1 MSLDPAVCY
10 RAVSSRDSRFDG
22 QFFTAVRTTGIYCRP
37 ICPARTPLER
47 NVEFFRHAAA
57 AEAAGYRSCRRCRP
71 EAAPGSRAWDSA
83 GDLVGRGLRL
93 VADGIVDTAGV
104 PGLAASLGVG
114 ERQLHRLF
122 VQQLGAGPLAVAR
135 TRRHQLALRLLH
147 ETDLPI
153 TDIAFGS
160 GFSSVRQFNDSMLAA
175 YGRPPSAL
183 RGGTRRRQGTGIS
196 LPLASRAPLDVA
208 SITDYLAVRAVPG
221 TEEVDGHSY
230 RRAVRS
236 STGGGILEIIG
247 VGEQLTL
254 KLTGTDIGSL
264 ARDVAAARRM
274 FDLDADPAAVH
285 DVLGQD
291 PLLAPLLEKRPGL
304 RVPGAYDGFELAV
317 RAVLG
322 QQVSVSAASTFA
334 GRLVRLL
341 GTPLN
346 EPSGTVTHLFPPA
359 ETVAE
364 ADLSSIG
371 LTHARSQTLTAL
383 AEAVATGTVLLH
395 AGADQIRTEHALT
408 SIRGIGPWTA
418 SYIAMRA
425 LRDPDAFPTK
435 DLALLKAFGRLIGS
449 TATER
454 ELEQY
459 AERWRPWRSYAAVH
473 LWASLGSAPISDH
486 EPLNHKPFNDKQLTN
501 QETT

>member
-1 MSLDPAVCY
+1 MTTPAMTLDPSVCY

-22 QFFTAVRTTGIYCRP
+22 RFFTAVRTTGIYCRP

-47 NVEFFRHAAA
+47 NVEFFPHAAA

-104 PGLAASLGVG
+104 PGLASTLGVG

-122 VQQLGAGPLAVAR
+122 VQQLGAGPLAVAK
-135 TRRHQLALRLLH
+135 TRRTQLALRLLH

-175 YGRPPSAL
+175 YGRAPSAL
-183 RGGTRRRQGTGIS
+183 RGGAKRRQGKGIA
-196 LPLASRAPLDVA
+196 LPLAYHQPLDIA
-208 SITDYLAVRAVPG
+208 SVVDYLGARAVPG
-221 TEEVDGHSY
+221 TEEVSPGSY

-236 STGGGILEIIG
+236 SAGGGILEITSIG
-247 VGEQLTL
+247 DQLTVS
-254 KLTGTDIGSL
+254 LTGTDIGSL

-274 FDLDADPAAVH
+274 FDLDADPASVN

-291 PLLAPLLEKRPGL
+291 PLLQPLIEKRPGL

-317 RAVLG
+317 RTVLG
-322 QQVSVSAASTFA
+322 QQISVAAATTYA
-334 GRLVRLL
+334 GRLVARL
-341 GTPLN
+341 GTPLP
-346 EPSGTVTHLFPPA
+346 EPFGTVTHVFPTA
-359 ETVAE
+359 ETVVAGDLE
-364 ADLSSIG
+364 GLGLTQARTATLRALAQAVADGSVRLHPGADLRRTEQG
-371 LTHARSQTLTAL
+371 LTAL
-383 AEAVATGTVLLH
+383 
-395 AGADQIRTEHALT
+395 
-408 SIRGIGPWTA
+408 RGVGPWTA

-425 LRDPDAFPTK
+425 LRDPDALPTK
-435 DLALLKAFGRLIGS
+435 DLALLKAFSRLTGTS
-449 TATER
+449 ATER
-454 ELEQY
+454 DLEAH
-459 AERWRPWRSYAAVH
+459 AERWRPWRAYAAVH
-473 LWASLGSAPISDH
+473 LWASLGHHA
-486 EPLNHKPFNDKQLTN
+486 
-501 QETT
+501 QEI

>member
-1 MSLDPAVCY
+1 MSLDAAICY

-71 EAAPGSRAWDSA
+71 EAAPGSRAWDNA

-122 VQQLGAGPLAVAR
+122 VQHLGAGPLAVAR

-160 GFSSVRQFNDSMLAA
+160 GFSSVRQFNDTMLAA

-183 RGGTRRRQGTGIS
+183 RGGAKRRHGTGLS
-196 LPLASRAPLDVA
+196 LPLASRAPLDVG
-208 SITDYLAVRAVPG
+208 SVTDYLALRAVPG
-221 TEEVDGHSY
+221 TEEVTGETY

-236 STGGGILEIIG
+236 TTGGGILEITG
-247 VGEQLTL
+247 LGDRLAL

-285 DVLGQD
+285 EVLADD
-291 PLLAPLLEKRPGL
+291 PLLAPLVDKRPGL

-322 QQVSVSAASTFA
+322 QQVSVAAGSTFA
-334 GRLVRLL
+334 GRLVRQL
-341 GTPLN
+341 GSPLP
-346 EPSGTVTHLFPPA
+346 EPSGSVTHLFPSA

-364 ADLSSIG
+364 ADLTGIG
-371 LTHARSQTLTAL
+371 LTTARSTTLRTV
-383 AEAVATGTVLLH
+383 AEAVAAGTLRLH
-395 AGADQIRTEHALT
+395 AGADQHTTERALT

-425 LRDPDAFPTK
+425 LRDPDAFPSK
-435 DLALLKAFGRLIGS
+435 DLALLKAFSRLTGTS
-449 TATER
+449 ANER
-454 ELEQY
+454 QLEQY

-473 LWASLGSAPISDH
+473 LWASLSH
-486 EPLNHKPFNDKQLTN
+486 
-501 QETT
+501 QEIA

>member
-83 GDLVGRGLRL
+83 GDVVGRGLRL
-93 VADGIVDTAGV
+93 VADGIVDTAGI

-122 VQQLGAGPLAVAR
+122 VHQLGAGPLAVAK

-183 RGGTRRRQGTGIS
+183 RGGARRRQGTGIG
-196 LPLASRAPLDVA
+196 LPLASRAPLDA
-208 SITDYLAVRAVPG
+208 AAILDYLSARAVPG
-221 TEEVDGHSY
+221 TEQVSGETY

-236 STGGGILEIIG
+236 STGGGILEITG
-247 VGEQLTL
+247 VGDRLTL
-254 KLTGTDIGSL
+254 KLSGTDIGSL
-264 ARDVAAARRM
+264 ARDVAAARRL
-274 FDLDADPAAVH
+274 FDLDADPMAVQE
-285 DVLGQD
+285 VLAED
-291 PLLAPLLEKRPGL
+291 ALLAQLLQKRPGL

-322 QQVSVSAASTFA
+322 QQVSVAAASTFA
-334 GRLVRLL
+334 GRLVRQL
-341 GTPLN
+341 GTPLP
-346 EPSGTVTHLFPPA
+346 EPSGSVTHLFPSA
-359 ETVAE
+359 DTVAG
-364 ADLSSIG
+364 ADLGAIG
-371 LTHARSQTLTAL
+371 LTTARAETLRSL
-383 AEAVATGTVLLH
+383 AGAVAAGTVLLH
-395 AGADQIRTEHALT
+395 AGADQVRTEQALT
-408 SIRGIGPWTA
+408 SLRGIGPWTA

-435 DLALLKAFGRLIGS
+435 DLALLKAFGRLTGAR
-449 TATER
+449 ATER
-454 ELEQY
+454 DLEQY
-459 AERWRPWRSYAAVH
+459 ANRWRPWRSYAAVH
-473 LWASLGSAPISDH
+473 LWASLSD
-486 EPLNHKPFNDKQLTN
+486 
-501 QETT
+501 QENS

>member
-47 NVEFFRHAAA
+47 NVEFYRHAAA

-83 GDLVGRGLRL
+83 GDVVGRGLRL

-104 PGLAASLGVG
+104 PGLASSLGVG

-147 ETDLPI
+147 ETDLPV

-183 RGGTRRRQGTGIS
+183 RGGVRRRQGTGIS

-208 SITDYLAVRAVPG
+208 SITDYLAARAVPG
-221 TEEVDGHSY
+221 TEQVDGSTY

-236 STGGGILEIIG
+236 STGGGLLEVVG

-254 KLTGTDIGSL
+254 KLTGTDIGTL

-274 FDLDADPAAVH
+274 FDLDADPAAVSE
-285 DVLGQD
+285 VLSED
-291 PLLAPLLEKRPGL
+291 PLLRPLLDKRPGL

-322 QQVSVSAASTFA
+322 QQVSVAAATTFA
-334 GRLVRLL
+334 GRLVQLL
-341 GTPLN
+341 GTPLP
-346 EPSGTVTHLFPPA
+346 EPAGTVTHLFPSA
-359 ETVAE
+359 ESVAD
-364 ADLSSIG
+364 ADLSAVG
-371 LTHARSQTLTAL
+371 LTKARAQTLTLL
-383 AEAVATGTVLLH
+383 AEAVAAGTLLLH
-395 AGADQIRTEHALT
+395 AGADQRRTEHKLT

-435 DLALLKAFGRLIGS
+435 DLALLKAFSRLSGS
-449 TATER
+449 TTTER
-454 ELEQY
+454 ALEQH

-473 LWASLGSAPISDH
+473 LWASLSPSATI
-486 EPLNHKPFNDKQLTN
+486 T
-501 QETT
+501 QEIA